1 MLRHGTGHGTA
12 TVLLLCATG
21 AFAQGTPTT
30 ATIPP
35 RYAGVQTR
43 IGGVFVTPIS
53 NIPFSAVVQIS
64 STRLLPDGSSE
75 MRKTENN
82 IARNSQ
88 GVIYNEMRRMMPVAF
103 KGTAPLTSSHV
114 YDPGSRLSTTWEPA
128 SNVARS
134 TVLNPRQMQERK
146 PFTVPVDGAVDTDL
160 GESSMSGVSVHGLRR
175 AFHIEPVEGGTLK
188 PLVVTD
194 EYWYSED
201 LHLVMLQ
208 KHDDSRTGEQIVAV
222 TDVQRAEPEANRFAV
237 PDGYRVVDL
246 TPDPTPPHITAP
258 HIAGK

>member
-1 MLRHGTGHGTA
+1 MLRYGFATA
-12 TVLLLCATG
+12 GLICAS
-21 AFAQGTPTT
+21 AAQAQVPPTA

-35 RYAGVQTR
+35 QYAGVQTR
-43 IGGVFVTPIS
+43 VGGVFVTPIP
-53 NIPFSAVVQIS
+53 NIPFSAMVQIS

-75 MRKTENN
+75 MRKTENR

-103 KGTAPLTSSHV
+103 QGMPPLTSSHV
-114 YDPGSRLSTTWEPA
+114 YDPGSGVSTFWEPT

-134 TVLNPRQMQERK
+134 TVLPPQQMRERK
-146 PFTVPVDGAVDTDL
+146 PFTLPLAGAVDTDL
-160 GESSMSGVSVHGLRR
+160 GESTMSGVGVHGLRR
-175 AFHIEPVEGGTLK
+175 TFHIDATQGGTLK

-208 KHDDSRTGEQIVAV
+208 KHDDSRTGEQIVVV
-222 TDVQRAEPEANRFAV
+222 TAVQRTEPDAKQFAV
-237 PDGYRVVDL
+237 PEGYRIVDL
-246 TPDPTPPHITAP
+246 TPDAVPVRSTGK
-258 HIAGK
+258 AGN

>member
-1 MLRHGTGHGTA
+1 MLRHGIA
-12 TVLLLCATG
+12 IAASLCAT
-21 AFAQGTPTT
+21 ATLAQVAPTT

-35 RYAGVQTR
+35 QYAGVQTR
-43 IGGVFVTPIS
+43 VGGVFVTPIP
-53 NIPFSAVVQIS
+53 NIPFSAAVEIS

-75 MRKTENN
+75 MRRTKNV

-88 GVIYNEMRRMMPVAF
+88 GVIYNEMRRMMPVSF
-103 KGTAPLTSSHV
+103 QGTAPLTSSHV
-114 YDPGSRLSTTWEPA
+114 YDPGSRVSTFWEPT

-134 TVLNPRQMQERK
+134 TVLNARQMQERK
-146 PFTVPVDGAVDTDL
+146 PFTIPVPGAVDTDL

-175 AFHIEPVEGGTLK
+175 TFRIEPAQGGTPK
-188 PLVVTD
+188 PLIVTD

-222 TDVQRAEPEANRFAV
+222 TAVQRAEPDAKRFAV
-237 PDGYRVVDL
+237 PEGYRVVDL
-246 TPDPTPPHITAP
+246 TPTATPPHIADR
-258 HIAGK
+258 

>member
-1 MLRHGTGHGTA
+1 MLRFGIAIVTS
-12 TVLLLCATG
+12 LCAT
-21 AFAQGTPTT
+21 AALAQAPPTT

-35 RYAGVQTR
+35 QYAGVQTR
-43 IGGVFVTPIS
+43 VGGVFVTPIP

-75 MRKTENN
+75 MRKTENQ

-88 GVIYNEMRRMMPVAF
+88 GVIYNEMRRMMPVSF
-103 KGTAPLTSSHV
+103 KGTPPLTSSHV
-114 YDPGSRLSTTWEPA
+114 YDPGNRVSTFWEPT

-134 TVLNPRQMQERK
+134 TVLNARQMQERK
-146 PFTVPVDGAVDTDL
+146 PFTIPVAGAVDTDL

-175 AFHIEPVEGGTLK
+175 TFTIDPAQSGALK

-201 LHLVMLQ
+201 LHLVLLQ

-222 TDVQRAEPEANRFAV
+222 TDLQRAEPDAKRFAV
-237 PDGYRVVDL
+237 PEGYRVVDL
-246 TPDPTPPHITAP
+246 TPAPNAP
-258 HIAGK
+258 HLAGR

>member
-1 MLRHGTGHGTA
+1 MLRHGIAVIA
-12 TVLLLCATG
+12 TLCAT
-21 AFAQGTPTT
+21 AAPAQTAPTT

-35 RYAGVQTR
+35 QYAGVQTR
-43 IGGVFVTPIS
+43 IGGVFVTPIP

-75 MRKTENN
+75 MRKSENQ

-88 GVIYNEMRRMMPVAF
+88 GVIYNEMRRMMPVSF
-103 KGTAPLTSSHV
+103 TGKAPLMSSHV
-114 YDPGSRLSTTWEPA
+114 YDPGSRVSTFWEPT
-128 SNVARS
+128 SNVARA

-146 PFTVPVDGAVDTDL
+146 PFTIPVAGAVDTDL
-160 GESSMSGVSVHGLRR
+160 GESSMGGVSVHGLRR
-175 AFHIEPVEGGTLK
+175 TFHIDPAQGGTMK

-208 KHDDSRTGEQIVAV
+208 KHDDSRTGEQIVAI
-222 TDVQRAEPEANRFAV
+222 TDVQRAEPEAKRFAV
-237 PDGYRVVDL
+237 PEGYRVVDL
-246 TPDPTPPHITAP
+246 TPSAVVPPGASR
-258 HIAGK
+258 